1 MGTET
6 FKGLD
11 NRCLVLEDQVLPT
24 APHPPPAPMRT
35 PSGWALC
42 DSRFLPAP
50 RLPK

>member
-24 APHPPPAPMRT
+24 TPPPHENTLWMC
-35 PSGWALC
+35 SV
-42 DSRFLPAP
+42 
-50 RLPK
+50 